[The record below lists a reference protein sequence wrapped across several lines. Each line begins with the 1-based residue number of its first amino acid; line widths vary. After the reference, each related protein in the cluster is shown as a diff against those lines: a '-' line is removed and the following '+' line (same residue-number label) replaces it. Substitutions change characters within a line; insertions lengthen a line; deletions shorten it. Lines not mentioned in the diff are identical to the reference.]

1 MRRKAPKLLARTS
14 LALTLGGVI
23 LACAAATSPHL
34 DPSPGAAANPAAV
47 APQDTLLPPGY
58 GTLKQDQVTVALR
71 SGPLLLKVTPL
82 SESVIRL
89 LAPDT
94 YNRLHGLAESRRED
108 ASSRLMRPAEL
119 FLVSFYSYQPDVT
132 FQPEDLQL
140 LHQGQLLR
148 PVAIFPITTGW
159 GSQRLQQQDNQSA
172 LYAFESPID
181 YEQPLTVRYGPE
193 QADGWR
199 TVIPLL
205 RAERNRVL
213 SQVGSAH

>member
-1 MRRKAPKLLARTS
+1 MRRKAPNLLARTG
-14 LALTLGGVI
+14 LALAFGAVI
-23 LACAAATSPHL
+23 LACAAATSPRI
-34 DPSPGAAANPAAV
+34 DSTTGVADPAAV
-47 APQDTLLPPGY
+47 LPQDTLVPPGY
-58 GTLKQDQVTVALR
+58 GTLKQDQVTVTLR

-82 SESVIRL
+82 AESVIRL

-94 YNRLHGLAESRRED
+94 YNRLHGLAESRRAD
-108 ASSRLMRPAEL
+108 AASRLMRPAEL
-119 FLVSFYSYQPDVT
+119 FLVSFYSYQPDVA

-140 LHQGQLLR
+140 LHQGQLAR

-181 YEQPLTVRYGPE
+181 YEQQLTVRYGPE
-193 QADGWR
+193 QAEGWR

-213 SQVGSAH
+213 SQVGSSR